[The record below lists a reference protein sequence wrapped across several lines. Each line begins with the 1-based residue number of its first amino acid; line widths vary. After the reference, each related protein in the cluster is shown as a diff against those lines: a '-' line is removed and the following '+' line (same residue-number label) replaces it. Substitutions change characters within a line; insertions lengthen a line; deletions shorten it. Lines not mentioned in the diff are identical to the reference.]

1 MNDGTIDEV
10 KIKPT
15 LLARRR
21 AKRLMGNRKGSMAM
35 MGSMHRSSNMS
46 FTTVSNT
53 VHSMPRN
60 GSTML
65 INEEDAQLNVGKIQ
79 DMLQQIERMDKGLLK
94 PGETMGNPF
103 HTISGRHLHHN
114 LGTGSG
120 SRPIFN
126 IPTSGTFKMTEM
138 RNADLS
144 KVSIASPIQV
154 KAQLEMLRKPKLSA
168 IQRNSAGQNLSRT
181 LQP

>member
-1 MNDGTIDEV
+1 MNKTASPPLSPVNDTDTKKQSQRDLVNRSPDSSGFRQKAFVLPNIMTMNSDTALPQNEGTIDDV

-21 AKRLMGNRKGSMAM
+21 AKKLVGNRKGSMAM

-60 GSTML
+60 GSMML

-79 DMLQQIERMDKGLLK
+79 DMLQ
-94 PGETMGNPF
+94 
-103 HTISGRHLHHN
+103 
-114 LGTGSG
+114 
-120 SRPIFN
+120 
-126 IPTSGTFKMTEM
+126 
-138 RNADLS
+138 
-144 KVSIASPIQV
+144 
-154 KAQLEMLRKPKLSA
+154 
-168 IQRNSAGQNLSRT
+168 
-181 LQP
+181 

>member
-1 MNDGTIDEV
+1 MNDGAIEDV

-21 AKRLMGNRKGSMAM
+21 AKRLMGNRKGSMNM

-65 INEEDAQLNVGKIQ
+65 INEEDAQLNVGKI
-79 DMLQQIERMDKGLLK
+79 
-94 PGETMGNPF
+94 
-103 HTISGRHLHHN
+103 
-114 LGTGSG
+114 
-120 SRPIFN
+120 
-126 IPTSGTFKMTEM
+126 
-138 RNADLS
+138 
-144 KVSIASPIQV
+144 
-154 KAQLEMLRKPKLSA
+154 
-168 IQRNSAGQNLSRT
+168 
-181 LQP
+181 